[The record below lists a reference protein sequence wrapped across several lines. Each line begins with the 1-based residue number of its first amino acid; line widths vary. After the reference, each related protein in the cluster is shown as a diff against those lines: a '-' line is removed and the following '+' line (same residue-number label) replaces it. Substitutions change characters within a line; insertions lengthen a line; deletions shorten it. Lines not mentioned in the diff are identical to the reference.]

1 MTALTDEQKQ
11 YLEGLVA
18 NQSDWHVQV
27 FDQGEITEGWETRI
41 HSFTARY
48 EVNGE
53 RINEE
58 LILRLFPGVN
68 GSRQA
73 AKEFDVMKRVAQRG
87 VPTPRVDFAV
97 TEKTPLGNPF
107 IVMERVQGAT
117 LADALQ
123 RASGRE
129 AVRLVEAMVDPLVRL
144 HQIPVDE
151 LFPSG
156 PEATTE
162 DEFTFVLPELTE
174 MRSAVERYRIEGFEP
189 LLLWLDKTRDEA
201 EPGDIC
207 ALHNDYHPL
216 NIMVRKDSGE
226 LSVFDWSFSGSGD
239 FRLDLAWS
247 ALLLGLMAGQR
258 YRKVFIKRYEDI
270 SGRRAENFSYF
281 EVLKLGARLITIA
294 LWLDEDVEIPV
305 PKITKDSIRN
315 EYKVHVLNVYDRV
328 KEITRLE
335 IPLFEGL

>member
-107 IVMERVQGAT
+107 IVRSGSKVRPWPMHCSALPAGRQFAWWKRWST
-117 LADALQ
+117 LWYAFT
-123 RASGRE
+123 RYPSTSFSR
-129 AVRLVEAMVDPLVRL
+129 VDPKPQPRMSL
-144 HQIPVDE
+144 
-151 LFPSG
+151 PSYC
-156 PEATTE
+156 PNS
-162 DEFTFVLPELTE
+162 P
-174 MRSAVERYRIEGFEP
+174 R
-189 LLLWLDKTRDEA
+189 
-201 EPGDIC
+201 
-207 ALHNDYHPL
+207 
-216 NIMVRKDSGE
+216 
-226 LSVFDWSFSGSGD
+226 
-239 FRLDLAWS
+239 
-247 ALLLGLMAGQR
+247 
-258 YRKVFIKRYEDI
+258 
-270 SGRRAENFSYF
+270 
-281 EVLKLGARLITIA
+281 
-294 LWLDEDVEIPV
+294 
-305 PKITKDSIRN
+305 
-315 EYKVHVLNVYDRV
+315 
-328 KEITRLE
+328 
-335 IPLFEGL
+335 